1 MIRASKN
8 ALKEG
13 MKRAAKRLAIGPTFH
28 RRGGREEG
36 QEELTMAPIFE
47 VCKIGVFKFDHSA
60 LQWKVTRRRR
70 RPSARNRRRR
80 LHPSLKRGGQ
90 QDSWVGVKR
99 KKGIK
104 RKLGFTPGGS
114 DPSLG
119 VACRGVMQNTPSRC
133 WSPYRGPHRT
143 EKTEHRH
150 GTADTHTHTPTSLFS
165 FVGFHLGLATTT
177 YVLPTTNTYLT

>member
-1 MIRASKN
+1 
-8 ALKEG
+8 
-13 MKRAAKRLAIGPTFH
+13 MKRGAKRLAIGPTFH

-36 QEELTMAPIFE
+36 QEELTMAPIFV

-70 RPSARNRRRR
+70 RPSARNRRKI
-80 LHPSLKRGGQ
+80 LNPSLKRGGQ

-119 VACRGVMQNTPSRC
+119 VACRGVMQNTPRPLLESLPRAPQDREDRETP
-133 WSPYRGPHRT
+133 WDRR
-143 EKTEHRH
+143 
-150 GTADTHTHTPTSLFS
+150 HTHTRRHPYFPWSAST
-165 FVGFHLGLATTT
+165 
-177 YVLPTTNTYLT
+177 